1 MVATS
6 GAQLLP
12 GDAVRVLREELLP
25 MTTIVTPNVPEATL
39 LLRDA
44 DVQYK
49 SPENLDELKRLAKK
63 VHDLGPKA
71 VLLKGGH
78 LPLTKDYK
86 KSRGRE
92 DRALIVDVLHDGTD
106 YTLIESEYLS
116 SKNTH
121 GTGCSLASAIA
132 ANLASGQTLP
142 SAVSNACRYVEAGI
156 KNSQNLGQG
165 NGPINHFHSLQRLP
179 FAPGRFIEYLLD
191 RQDVKDV
198 WQAYTQHPFVK
209 QIGNGTLPRDVFKHY
224 MVQDY
229 LYLTH
234 FARAHALAAYKS
246 KSMDTILASAQ
257 IIVHIDHEMKMHL
270 EYCKEFGLSKT
281 EIEQQK
287 ESLACVA
294 YSRWVLDIGHS
305 EDYLALQISLASCL
319 LGYGVAA
326 QKLTSDSGSKREG
339 NPYWKWVENYV
350 AEDYQE
356 AVKMGS
362 GEALIPKDERK
373 DVLLTAC
380 PPDLM
385 EKLVQKQSPSRIED
399 LVQIFIC
406 ATEMEIK
413 FWEMDA
419 HAPVSKLT

>member
-1 MVATS
+1 MAICVSWNSTLLSPPKHHAETFPQVMVATS

-12 GDAVRVLREELLP
+12 GDAVRVLREKLIP
-25 MTTIVTPNVPEATL
+25 MTTIVTPNVPEAIL

-44 DVQYK
+44 DNQYK
-49 SPENLDELKRLAKK
+49 SPDNLDDLKGLARM
-63 VHDLGPKA
+63 VYDLGPKA

-78 LPLTKDYK
+78 MPLTKDYK
-86 KSRGRE
+86 KSRNKD
-92 DRALIVDVLHDGTD
+92 DRALIVDVLYDGTD

-132 ANLASGQTLP
+132 ANIASDQTLL
-142 SAVSNACRYVEAGI
+142 SAVTNACRYVEAGI
-156 KNSQNLGQG
+156 KNSQDLGQG
-165 NGPINHFHSLQRLP
+165 NGPINHFHSVQRLP

-191 RQDVKDV
+191 RQDVRDV
-198 WQAYTQHPFVK
+198 WQAYTHHPFVK

-257 IIVHIDHEMKMHL
+257 IIVHIDHETKLHL
-270 EYCKEFGLSKT
+270 EYCKEFGLSKVK
-281 EIEQQK
+281 IEKQK

-294 YSRWVLDIGHS
+294 YSRWVLDIGNS
-305 EDYLALQISLASCL
+305 EDYLALQMSLASCL

-326 QKLTSDSGSKREG
+326 QRLTSDPSTKREG

-356 AVKMGS
+356 AVRTSS
-362 GEALIPKDERK
+362 GNALIPK
-373 DVLLTAC
+373 VC
-380 PPDLM
+380 
-385 EKLVQKQSPSRIED
+385 
-399 LVQIFIC
+399 
-406 ATEMEIK
+406 
-413 FWEMDA
+413 
-419 HAPVSKLT
+419 SKIMY